1 MIKVDQVA
9 IGAREVVVTA
19 IGEERLLGLV
29 VQGLPLLG
37 EEFLRSVFPS
47 LPLFPDEDWVLTLGE
62 KLTKAV
68 CSGAGVPATQFVYAA
83 VFVEQGNVV
92 VSHAG
97 DVRVALFQADNLV
110 QTRDHILLNR
120 AGGDQV
126 PDEDIETLTQAV
138 PTMMTRWV
146 GPECR
151 ASPELTRWAPKGEYR
166 LVISTSEFHG
176 HQPLKMRQEES
187 VDVGEG
193 SLVRIHLTPSPSCP
207 KS

>member
-9 IGAREVVVTA
+9 ISAREIVVIA
-19 IGEERLLGLV
+19 IGEERVLGLV
-29 VQGLPLLG
+29 VQGLPLLD
-37 EEFLRSVFPS
+37 EEFLKSAFPP

-62 KLTKAV
+62 KLTRVGGRSA
-68 CSGAGVPATQFVYAA
+68 GAPVTQFVYAA
-83 VFVEQGNVV
+83 VFAEQGNVV

-97 DVRVALFQADNLV
+97 DVRVGLLQADDLA

-120 AGGDQV
+120 ARGDQI
-126 PDEDIETLTQAV
+126 PEDDIETLTQAV

-151 ASPELTRWAPKGEYR
+151 AAPEITRWAPRGEYR

-176 HQPLKMRQEES
+176 HERLEMLQEAPI
-187 VDVGEG
+187 VAVGG
-193 SLVRIHLTPSPSCP
+193 CLIRIYLTPTR
-207 KS
+207 